1 LLPRVVKGT
10 AMRSASLMT
19 GEMLMGL
26 LQETRRGVM
35 LKLLRTLSLIKSQ
48 MMTTALLIAYG
59 QRSKKIAERTT

>member
-1 LLPRVVKGT
+1 
-10 AMRSASLMT
+10 MT